1 MRVAVLFGGASW
13 ERDVSIASGA
23 QVVKALR
30 ELGHDVTP
38 FDTATG
44 RLSASEEAAF
54 LGSSVGKDVPEEI
67 PSGEVIAQL
76 CAKGGELH
84 DFDVVFLA
92 LHGGTGED
100 GTVQANLAAAGIRY
114 TGSAALASGMAM
126 DKEISKRLFR
136 FAGVPTP
143 DWLMAPADED
153 LVAARLGWPVIV
165 KPNSEGSS
173 IGLTVVKQ
181 PEQLHAAIELAQ
193 QYDDEVM
200 IEQFIAGR
208 EFVVGVL
215 EGKPLAVGEIVP
227 QRSEIFDYESKY
239 QQGGAIETFPAEV
252 AVDRAAEMQRLA
264 VDAHHALKLG
274 SYSRIDF
281 RMDAAG
287 GLWCLEANT
296 LPGMTT
302 TSLLP
307 QSAAAVEISFAELC
321 ERICL
326 LAIRA

>member
-30 ELGHDVTP
+30 EHGHEVHP
-38 FDTATG
+38 YDTATG
-44 RLSASEEAAF
+44 RLGAEQEAAF
-54 LGSSVGKDVPEEI
+54 LDSSVGKDVPAEI

-76 CAKGGELH
+76 CAAGAELH
-84 DFDVVFLA
+84 DYDLVFLA

-114 TGSAALASGMAM
+114 TGSDALASGMAM
-126 DKEISKRLFR
+126 DKEISKKLFR
-136 FAGVPTP
+136 TADVPTP

-153 LVAARLGWPVIV
+153 LVAARLGWPVVV

-181 PEQLHAAIELAQ
+181 PEQLQPAITLAR

-200 IEQFIAGR
+200 IEAFVAGR

-239 QQGGAIETFPAEV
+239 QEGGAIETFPADV
-252 AVDRAAEMQRLA
+252 AVDRAAEMQRLS

-274 SYSRIDF
+274 SYSRVDF
-281 RMDAAG
+281 RMDADG

-307 QSAAAVEISFAELC
+307 QSASAVGISFADLC

-326 LAIRA
+326 LTLRG